1 MTDLVFVR
9 TANPVQGGP
18 IDLVFGASSG
28 PAVPTVQV
36 EGGGQ
41 ISGLRGLAMV
51 RTVVRASGGGQISGI
66 RGTAQVQWD
75 ANVSRSTRVELG
87 TTWGDA
93 GRVSSALAARWQ
105 DAAPMRV
112 ATETRWQD
120 ASKLRAALGAHWQE
134 AERLRVAV
142 SVRWQEA
149 QGLRAALGAHWEDGE
164 RLRAAVSVRWQGG
177 VPLRG
182 ALASAW
188 QDTLRLRAAVR
199 SYWQE
204 AVALRATAGGG
215 FGDAVAVRVGLQT
228 RWQEAMRPQAGVSE
242 VVIPVK
248 PGCYKPGL
256 PVDLVFRADRV
267 VGLPVNLVF
276 RCHGRLPPDPEA
288 PQFVIPL
295 LRVYMTVHTI
305 DAVLLPSLERLPLK
319 GITVSSDDDGFG
331 WSLTASGPA
340 DPLHDMLAPV
350 NGEPKQIKVSID
362 GIDFVFAVEQ
372 PERSRRFLE
381 HAVQVRG
388 SSVTSLLGSP
398 HVPAS
403 TWSTPTAL
411 TAQQIILQAL
421 QFTGVDLDWRI
432 DDWLVPAAAWSHQG
446 TPLSVAQRVAEAA
459 GAVLRSHRTLP
470 QLQVAPRFPYVPWE
484 WSSATPNVR
493 MPGQIITNDGLQ
505 TTAGVEYNAV
515 YVSGSVQGA
524 IVGHVVRTGTAGD
537 VLAPEVPERLVT
549 DVTSARQRGISV
561 LAAAALTRRHSMTVP
576 LLTGGTNPGL
586 ILPGYLIE
594 VQEPGEVWRGL
605 VRGLTVTTG
614 VPTVRQQLVVERA
627 E

>member
-1 MTDLVFVR
+1 MASGKIVFGPLADGSGRIVFGEQGSVVIPDAVLSVDADLPGLGELTLRAGVMLGMD
-9 TANPVQGGP
+9 ADLPGLDGH
-18 IDLVFGASSG
+18 IDL
-28 PAVPTVQV
+28 
-36 EGGGQ
+36 
-41 ISGLRGLAMV
+41 L
-51 RTVVRASGGGQISGI
+51 
-66 RGTAQVQWD
+66 WD
-75 ANVSRSTRVELG
+75 ANVSRGTRVTLETQWQEAQPVASG
-87 TTWGDA
+87 
-93 GRVSSALAARWQ
+93 VSAWWEQAQPLRSATITRWEQAEHLAAAVGVRWQ
-105 DAAPMRV
+105 ETERLRSAARSHWQQADALRAV
-112 ATETRWQD
+112 LQSDWQE
-120 ASKLRAALGAHWQE
+120 AQRLRAAAAAHWQE
-134 AERLRVAV
+134 
-142 SVRWQEA
+142 
-149 QGLRAALGAHWEDGE
+149 GAG
-164 RLRAAVSVRWQGG
+164 
-177 VPLRG
+177 
-182 ALASAW
+182 
-188 QDTLRLRAAVR
+188 LRAAVR
-199 SYWQE
+199 GHWQE
-204 AVALRATAGGG
+204 TERLRASLLAAWQGQAVPMRAVVGAGY
-215 FGDAVAVRVGLQT
+215 GDAVPARLAVVSH
-228 RWQEAMRPQAGVSE
+228 WQEAMRPLAGVSPDGGTKP
-242 VVIPVK
+242 PVK
-248 PGCYKPGL
+248 EPCYDPATVGR
-256 PVDLVFRADRV
+256 LVFSALADGGGR
-267 VGLPVNLVF
+267 LVF
-276 RCHGRLPPDPEA
+276 VCERGGKPDPES

-305 DAVLLPSLERLPLK
+305 DAVLLPGLERLPLK

-340 DPLHDMLAPV
+340 DPLNDMLAPV
-350 NGEPKQIKVSID
+350 DGVPKQIKVSID

-398 HVPAS
+398 YVPAS

-411 TAQQIILQAL
+411 MAQQIISQAL

-549 DVTSARQRGISV
+549 DVASARQRGISV
-561 LAAAALTRRHSMTVP
+561 LAAAALKRRHSMTVP